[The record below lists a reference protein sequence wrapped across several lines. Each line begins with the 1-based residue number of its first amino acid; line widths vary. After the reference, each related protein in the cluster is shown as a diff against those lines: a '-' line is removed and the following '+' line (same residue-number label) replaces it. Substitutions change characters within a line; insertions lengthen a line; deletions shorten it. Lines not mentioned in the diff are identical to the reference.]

1 MPVRARGPWVVIL
14 NGFYILPLG
23 YSYSLLLGYFLEE
36 LYRYDGKPMEEADI
50 RRIMDR
56 AVGQTKKIYYMTSK
70 EKMRRDLEEILQA
83 LFDVAYGRE
92 PSVEIGAM
100 SLKEYAPNMT
110 APHRM
115 DLMVSAMTDAGG
127 RWNCNL
133 KCRNCYAAGQPQA
146 GGTELSCAEWKQ
158 VIDRCRKAG
167 IPQLT
172 FTGGEPT
179 MRPDLPEMI
188 GYARWFVTR
197 VNTNGVLLT
206 KELCRKLK
214 EASLDSLQI
223 TLYSRDEAIHNHLVG
238 ADLPGSSGNFQKTL
252 QGLRN
257 ALEAGLDVSV
267 NTPICRENADYTD
280 TVRFLEQEGV
290 GFVSC
295 SGLIETGKASQD
307 AALKGQL
314 SVEELSDIVGAAAAY
329 CGEHEME
336 LSFTSPGRADP
347 KRLCRAGLTIPACGA
362 CLSNMAVAPDGTVVP
377 CQSWLGGV
385 LLGNILTDE
394 WKTIWNHPFCRKI
407 RGLTEEE
414 TLKCPLRTGKTAP

>member
-23 YSYSLLLGYFLEE
+23 YSYGLLMGYFLEE

-206 KELCRKLK
+206 K
-214 EASLDSLQI
+214 
-223 TLYSRDEAIHNHLVG
+223 
-238 ADLPGSSGNFQKTL
+238 
-252 QGLRN
+252 
-257 ALEAGLDVSV
+257 
-267 NTPICRENADYTD
+267 
-280 TVRFLEQEGV
+280 
-290 GFVSC
+290 
-295 SGLIETGKASQD
+295 
-307 AALKGQL
+307 
-314 SVEELSDIVGAAAAY
+314 
-329 CGEHEME
+329 
-336 LSFTSPGRADP
+336 
-347 KRLCRAGLTIPACGA
+347 
-362 CLSNMAVAPDGTVVP
+362 
-377 CQSWLGGV
+377 
-385 LLGNILTDE
+385 
-394 WKTIWNHPFCRKI
+394 
-407 RGLTEEE
+407 
-414 TLKCPLRTGKTAP
+414 

>member
-23 YSYSLLLGYFLEE
+23 YSYGLLMGYFLEE

-336 LSFTSPGRADP
+336 LSFKSPGRADP

-385 LLGNILTDE
+385 SLGNILTDE
-394 WKTIWNHPFCRKI
+394 WKMIWNHPFCRKI

>member
-1 MPVRARGPWVVIL
+1 M
-14 NGFYILPLG
+14 
-23 YSYSLLLGYFLEE
+23 
-36 LYRYDGKPMEEADI
+36 
-50 RRIMDR
+50 
-56 AVGQTKKIYYMTSK
+56 
-70 EKMRRDLEEILQA
+70 
-83 LFDVAYGRE
+83 
-92 PSVEIGAM
+92 
-100 SLKEYAPNMT
+100 
-110 APHRM
+110 
-115 DLMVSAMTDAGG
+115 
-127 RWNCNL
+127 
-133 KCRNCYAAGQPQA
+133 
-146 GGTELSCAEWKQ
+146 
-158 VIDRCRKAG
+158 
-167 IPQLT
+167 
-172 FTGGEPT
+172 
-179 MRPDLPEMI
+179 
-188 GYARWFVTR
+188 TR

-347 KRLCRAGLTIPACGA
+347 KRLCRAGLTIPACDA

-385 LLGNILTDE
+385 SLGNILTDE
-394 WKTIWNHPFCRKI
+394 WKMIWYHPFCRKI